1 MNEKG
6 ALNLPLMA
14 AGLGI
19 LPKTVIEQALAKQY
33 LNPTYSPKMSPRDAD
48 VPEEIAA
55 RAAHLGN
62 KFVPIFLRQ
71 VEDQKQ

>member
-33 LNPTYSPKMSPRDAD
+33 LNPTYSPRGPSGVAG
-48 VPEEIAA
+48 
-55 RAAHLGN
+55 H
-62 KFVPIFLRQ
+62 PIYGKKK
-71 VEDQKQ
+71 E